1 MKKLI
6 ALMLVASF
14 TGAVIAQQAPQT
26 PAPAQVNHMDK
37 DGKDKKKHHHHRHH
51 KDEHKADV
59 KK

>member
-14 TGAVIAQQAPQT
+14 TGAVIAQQAPQQT
-26 PAPAQVNHMDK
+26 PPAKQAKVD
-37 DGKDKKKHHHHRHH
+37 KDKKKHHHPRHHRH
-51 KDEHKADV
+51 EHKPTD